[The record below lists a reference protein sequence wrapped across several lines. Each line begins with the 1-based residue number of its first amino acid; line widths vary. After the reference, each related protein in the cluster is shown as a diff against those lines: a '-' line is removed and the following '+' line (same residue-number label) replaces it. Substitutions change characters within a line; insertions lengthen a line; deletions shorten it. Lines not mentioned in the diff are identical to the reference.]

1 MKETAIEDSLPGIVW
16 KTQSPGGVDIFQFVL
31 LDNLKIKIV
40 NSCTEKSR
48 VHVVLIYFTV
58 LCLIL

>member
-31 LDNLKIKIV
+31 PDNLKIKIV
-40 NSCTEKSR
+40 NSCI
-48 VHVVLIYFTV
+48 VLKNQESMW
-58 LCLIL
+58 C